1 MAIEIDEMVVK
12 ARTGPGSG
20 SDLSGSAGT
29 GSGSAGKEASR
40 KEESQKVQ
48 EAERDREMLKKQLL
62 LECREMILEMI
73 QDRMER

>member
-29 GSGSAGKEASR
+29 YPDLAGKEVSR
-40 KEESQKVQ
+40 KAASQKVQ
-48 EAERDREMLKKQLL
+48 ESEREREMLKKQLL
-62 LECREMILEMI
+62 LECREMILEII

>member
-20 SDLSGSAGT
+20 SDLSGAAPGQ
-29 GSGSAGKEASR
+29 GPAGKESSR
-40 KEESQKVQ
+40 EEESKKAQ
-48 EAERDREMLKKQLL
+48 EADRERDMLKKQLL
-62 LECREMILEMI
+62 LECREMILEII